1 MRSAFESPLKL
12 SDGVVEVCGPLGWDA
27 GEAEA
32 VVMAVIVRQ
41 GGDNVV
47 VGTASSP
54 PNFSR
59 SDEESEWM
67 LNVQPPANKE
77 FMEGPAHATGV
88 IRATGEGVTR
98 VLNWSQDVELKPEA

>member
-1 MRSAFESPLKL
+1 MHSAFEIPLKL
-12 SDGVVEVCGPLGWDA
+12 KDGVVEACGELGWDDP
-27 GEAEA
+27 ETEA

-67 LNVQPPANKE
+67 LDVQPPANKK
-77 FMEGPAHATGV
+77 FMEGPAHANGV